1 MGAYD
6 FELGI
11 MVNVLEFGWGA
22 EFQKSKI
29 LISIEGLH
37 LNGLFG
43 DFEKFFWANSLT
55 IFCSLFSVLQ
65 LL

>member
-1 MGAYD
+1 MRAHG

-11 MVNVLEFGWGA
+11 MLNALKFGWGA
-22 EFQKSKI
+22 EFQKYEI
-29 LISIEGLH
+29 LISIEGHL

-43 DFEKFFWANSLT
+43 DFEKFFWANSMT

>member
-1 MGAYD
+1 MGD
-6 FELGI
+6 HGFELGI
-11 MVNVLEFGWGA
+11 MVNAVEFGWGA
-22 EFQKSKI
+22 EYQKSEI

-55 IFCSLFSVLQ
+55 ISYSLFSVLQ